1 MALGECDE
9 YLFLTEYEYRILF
22 GFQKEPNTEY
32 WIVFGIEK
40 IRIVNTEYYS
50 VMRKSEYR
58 MQKVWFGLTIWIPK
72 TKYRIA
78 YKVLGKKS
86 TKINIFVSYKT
97 FCSENLWNY
106 SDRYL
111 VGYSNTRILFGV
123 PKKLILNT
131 KYYSVLRKYEY
142 KILKYQILLF
152 GPTIQIIFKY
162 RIICHTLGCSI
173 PNKSHLINT
182 TMFQRFKCLVL

>member
-9 YLFLTEYEYRILF
+9 YLFLTEYEYQILF

-40 IRIVNTEYYS
+40 IRILNTEYYS

-78 YKVLGKKS
+78 YNVLKKNQLKS
-86 TKINIFVSYKT
+86 TSLSHTRHFVLKICET
-97 FCSENLWNY
+97 F
-106 SDRYL
+106 
-111 VGYSNTRILFGV
+111 RIGIWSGIRI
-123 PKKLILNT
+123 PE
-131 KYYSVLRKYEY
+131 YYS
-142 KILKYQILLF
+142 
-152 GPTIQIIFKY
+152 
-162 RIICHTLGCSI
+162 GCQK
-173 PNKSHLINT
+173 N
-182 TMFQRFKCLVL
+182 